1 MKEIRLWHV
10 EWVVGNY
17 FFKEIIWKLK
27 FVRCVMTLQKKE
39 KNISHGM
46 SNDREDSAGKQNYGK
61 KLRDLKWFKNVR
73 HIKSKS
79 TR

>member
-1 MKEIRLWHV
+1 
-10 EWVVGNY
+10 VGNY

-61 KLRDLKWFKNVR
+61 KLRDLK
-73 HIKSKS
+73 
-79 TR
+79 